1 MKAYCMD
8 GRIIDVIV
16 ADEYVKQVIEEAAYM
31 ADAGAYTLTLSPSKE
46 ADIRTGIIVY
56 MADIDYTLPDYPHT
70 GLFYWIVSWNDWEK
84 SSTPKRNQ
92 AYTPAEAIKIIKQA
106 MQELGIS
113 KNTIQETLFF

>member
-1 MKAYCMD
+1 MQRIKKALKNKGIVYSQSYD
-8 GRIIDVIV
+8 GSQITIG
-16 ADEYVKQVIEEAAYM
+16 EYPKY
-31 ADAGAYTLTLSPSKE
+31 
-46 ADIRTGIIVY
+46 IIVY
-56 MADIDYTLPDYPHT
+56 MTDIDYTSLDYPHT

>member
-1 MKAYCMD
+1 MDLKEIEKLLKKKAIMYKKSYD
-8 GRIIDVIV
+8 ESEVSIV
-16 ADEYVKQVIEEAAYM
+16 RYPKY
-31 ADAGAYTLTLSPSKE
+31 
-46 ADIRTGIIVY
+46 IIVY

>member
-1 MKAYCMD
+1 MQRIKKALKNK
-8 GRIIDVIV
+8 GIV
-16 ADEYVKQVIEEAAYM
+16 YSQSYVGSQITIGEYPKY
-31 ADAGAYTLTLSPSKE
+31 
-46 ADIRTGIIVY
+46 IIVY
-56 MADIDYTLPDYPHT
+56 MTDIDYTLPDYPHT